1 MEAALAAKERERQE
15 AEEAA
20 RRHAEEEKAAREQ
33 KQVRSSSN
41 QQVYQNS
48 MINLFYLYIFWG
60 GEVWFKKIFI
70 LVNFNL
76 SGARSS
82 FIY

>member
-48 MINLFYLYIFWG
+48 MINLFYFIFLERG
-60 GEVWFKKIFI
+60 RYDSKKCLFI
-70 LVNFNL
+70 N
-76 SGARSS
+76 SGQLQPFWSS
-82 FIY
+82 I